1 MKGSRV
7 CSKDK
12 KIKELEQIIEKLK
25 EIIQNQQETITR
37 LEDEVAKLKRQLSLD
52 SNNSSKPP
60 SSDGLKKQ
68 PRVQSLR
75 EKSGKKP
82 GGQPGHK
89 GSTLQQVEVPDLIE
103 RYRVSC
109 CPHCKSL
116 KQEPLVKTP

>member
-1 MKGSRV
+1 V

-12 KIKELEQIIEKLK
+12 KIKELEQIIKEQQEIITKLK
-25 EIIQNQQETITR
+25 DEIAR
-37 LEDEVAKLKRQLSLD
+37 LKRQLSLD

-82 GGQPGHK
+82 GGQPNVINLRK
-89 GSTLQQVEVPDLIE
+89 KD
-103 RYRVSC
+103 
-109 CPHCKSL
+109 
-116 KQEPLVKTP
+116 